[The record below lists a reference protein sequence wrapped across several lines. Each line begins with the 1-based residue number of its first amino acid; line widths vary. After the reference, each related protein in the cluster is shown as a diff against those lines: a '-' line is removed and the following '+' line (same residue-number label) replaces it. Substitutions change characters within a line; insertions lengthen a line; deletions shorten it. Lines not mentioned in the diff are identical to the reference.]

1 MATLQTVI
9 DNARQTLNDDDKVRW
24 TDAEALTYAQDA
36 LDAIFYLRPDLFHG
50 QFATI
55 FDSEALTLASNM
67 PIADRFRRQVADYII
82 FRGEVKDEESVV
94 TGRSVGAI
102 QYFERM
108 LLQ

>member
-1 MATLQTVI
+1 MATIQTVI

-24 TDAEALTYAQDA
+24 PDAECLTYAQDA
-36 LDAIFYLRPDLFHG
+36 LDAMFYLRPDLFHG

-55 FDSEALTLASNM
+55 FDSETLTLASVM
-67 PIADRFRRQVADYII
+67 PISDRFRRQVGDYII
-82 FRGEVKDEESVV
+82 FRCETKDEEAVL
-94 TGRSVGAI
+94 TGRSQGAV